1 MAEIVDFKSSRRALR
16 PACRFGHMSSPVRR
30 LHLTEWTEE
39 FDLAAD
45 PQFVLKLLDNANIAP
60 TKMHFAVG
68 RNKSQD
74 LIWKRRTVFKK
85 DTVHGRLG
93 EFPKF
98 DCCVLFKPAQGSGL
112 GWDNDAEFSWT
123 SYDHL
128 IGRKSPRMYRKR
140 DLAIANRPCKLS
152 ISRLVDCV
160 KLLGSQIAPVYG
172 FSSVFDGSTVASM
185 YQGGFST
192 TGMTSDETRRAHEIG
207 HNGKKHLAGLLHDV
221 YELNVL
227 SPAHLQNKIGKLTLA
242 AWIEEG
248 DRGSLVCINPKLFAW
263 SVPATIR
270 QPIRERL
277 HRAGLLTTKF
287 PYSES
292 NRL

>member
-1 MAEIVDFKSSRRALR
+1 MAEIVDFKSSRGALR
-16 PACRFGHMSSPVRR
+16 PACRFGHMSSPIRR
-30 LHLTEWTEE
+30 LHVTEWTEE

-45 PQFVLKLLDNANIAP
+45 PQFVLKLLDTARVAP

-68 RNKSQD
+68 FNKSQD

-85 DTVHGRLG
+85 DTVLGRLG
-93 EFPKF
+93 EFPQF
-98 DCCVLFKPAQGSGL
+98 DSCHFYKPSPGSNL
-112 GWDNDAEFSWT
+112 DWNTEASFSWD

-128 IGRKSPRMYRKR
+128 LGRNTPWMYRKR
-140 DLAIANRPCKLS
+140 KLAIANRPCKLPVS
-152 ISRLVDCV
+152 HLIDCL
-160 KLLGSQIAPVYG
+160 KLLGTRIAPTYG
-172 FSSVFDGSTVASM
+172 FSSVFDGSSVAQY
-185 YQGGFST
+185 YQGGISNT
-192 TGMTSDETRRAHEIG
+192 DMSSEESRRAHEIA
-207 HNGKKHLAGLLHDV
+207 HNRKQHLAGLLHDV

-227 SPAHLQNKIGKLTLA
+227 SPAHLQNKIGKGTLA
-242 AWIEEG
+242 EWIGEG
-248 DRGSLVCINPKLFAW
+248 DRGSLVSINPKLFAW

-277 HRAGLLTTKF
+277 HKVGLLTTNF